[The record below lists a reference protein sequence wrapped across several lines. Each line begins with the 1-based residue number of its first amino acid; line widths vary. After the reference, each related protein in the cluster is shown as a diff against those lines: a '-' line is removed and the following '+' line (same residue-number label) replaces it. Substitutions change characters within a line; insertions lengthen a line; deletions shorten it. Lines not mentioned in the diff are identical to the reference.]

1 MNNDKNAQPQAE
13 QLLKLLEGQI
23 AASRARRAAPDSSRS
38 KAGLIGVI
46 LIVGGAAFA
55 LWMLMAMLEQMRPQ
69 HGGQPV
75 PVGEV
80 R

>member
-1 MNNDKNAQPQAE
+1 MSDDKTAQPQAG

-23 AASRARRAAPDSSRS
+23 AASRAQRATLASNRS
-38 KAGLIGVI
+38 KAGFLGVI
-46 LIVGGAAFA
+46 IIICGAAFA

-69 HGGQPV
+69 HGTAPV
-75 PVGEV
+75 PTSEV